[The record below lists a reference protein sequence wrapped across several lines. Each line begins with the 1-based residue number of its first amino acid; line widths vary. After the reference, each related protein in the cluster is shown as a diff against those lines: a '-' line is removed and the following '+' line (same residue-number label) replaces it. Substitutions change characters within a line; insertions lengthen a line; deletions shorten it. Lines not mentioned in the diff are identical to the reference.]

1 MHDLENRVNKVEW
14 RLDQHN
20 ENIKELFD
28 TSEELRVSL
37 SGIHQTLVQIKW
49 FAIGVAIVYLG
60 DQFGLGSILKLLG

>member
-20 ENIKELFD
+20 ENIRELFD